1 MLEYNNVEVLNK
13 VIEIKKIIEDIID
26 ENYIFYYKT
35 KKEGLVDYK
44 LTRISLGNEK
54 TLMRFG
60 FWIETYNHIP
70 RIDHITLD
78 IKLTDLKTFVIE
90 GEDVID
96 LDYLKHWTL
105 TKFYEQL

>member
-1 MLEYNNVEVLNK
+1 MLEYNDVEVLNK
-13 VIEIKKIIEDIID
+13 VIEIKKLIEDIID

-44 LTRISLGNEK
+44 LTRIISGSEK
-54 TLMRFG
+54 TLIRFS

-70 RIDHITLD
+70 RIDHVTLD
-78 IKLTDLKTFVIE
+78 IKLADIKTFVIE
-90 GEDVID
+90 GEDINN
-96 LDYLKHWTL
+96 LDQLKHWTL